1 MPIPVQQTPLHRI
14 TPMDVFASSEPLQKL
29 IIVALLAS
37 AVAALVVLALKLQGD
52 KRLPGGSA
60 FLSGLRL
67 GGPILGGLGACL
79 SLLNMS
85 IGYAMVPGDLPL
97 KVLAPGFAEA
107 FFVVG
112 LGFLAGVVAVL
123 ANWMV
128 ESRIDHS
135 VLKA

>member
-1 MPIPVQQTPLHRI
+1 MPVNHRI
-14 TPMDVFASSEPLQKL
+14 TPIVVFTNAETLQKL

-37 AVAALVVLALKLQGD
+37 AVAALIVLAIKLRGGQ
-52 KRLPGGSA
+52 RLDGGSA

-85 IGYAMVPGDLPL
+85 IGYANVPGDLPL

-107 FFVVG
+107 FFVVA
-112 LGFLAGVVAVL
+112 LGFLAGTVAVF
-123 ANWMV
+123 ANWVV

>member
-1 MPIPVQQTPLHRI
+1 MPVHHRV
-14 TPMDVFASSEPLQKL
+14 TPMDVFANSETLQKL
-29 IIVALLAS
+29 IIIVLLAS
-37 AVAALVVLALKLQGD
+37 VVAALAVLVLKLRGGQ
-52 KRLPGGSA
+52 RLAGGSA

-85 IGYAMVPGDLPL
+85 LGLANIPADVPL
-97 KVLAPGFAEA
+97 KALAPGFAEA

-112 LGFLAGVVAVL
+112 LGFLAGVVAVF
-123 ANWMV
+123 ANWVV